1 MRGVD
6 FPAGPVTITGVV
18 GVGGPG
24 GAKEHDGGNGGNTT
38 RAAIPSGKAAMT
50 AVGGLGATIYST
62 EEGNSIG
69 HDGTVVVETMLT
81 HTSGEWVRSELALPL
96 AKHDPQ
102 GVGSAVT
109 YGRRYGLAAIIGVV
123 ADVDDDANHASG
135 KTNAPN
141 NVAKMPPVKL
151 PAADAGN
158 AALIDALRETC
169 KALNDAG
176 DEIKWSPIEITM
188 FANNMF
194 GDEKNFT
201 GRSAEQ
207 LNTLGEELAARLNY
221 ITKQAAATTKAAK
234 SGGAK

>member
-1 MRGVD
+1 MQTSESIGNLAKALAAVQGSLQ
-6 FPAGPVTITGVV
+6 PAVKDADNPFFKTKYADLSSVWNSCRELLS
-18 GVGGPG
+18 
-24 GAKEHDGGNGGNTT
+24 KNGL
-38 RAAIPSGKAAMT
+38 
-50 AVGGLGATIYST
+50 AVIQ
-62 EEGNSIG
+62 GNSIG
-69 HDGTVVVETMLT
+69 LDGTVIVETMLT

-141 NVAKMPPVKL
+141 NVAKMPPPKL

>member
-1 MRGVD
+1 MQTSESIGNLAKALAAVQGSLQ
-6 FPAGPVTITGVV
+6 PAVKDADNPFFKTKYADLSSVWNSCRELLS
-18 GVGGPG
+18 
-24 GAKEHDGGNGGNTT
+24 KNGL
-38 RAAIPSGKAAMT
+38 
-50 AVGGLGATIYST
+50 AVIQ
-62 EEGNSIG
+62 GNSIG
-69 HDGTVVVETMLT
+69 HDGTVIVETMLT

-176 DEIKWSPIEITM
+176 DDIKWSPIEITM

-207 LNTLGEELAARLNY
+207 LNTLGEELEARLSY
-221 ITKQAAATTKAAK
+221 ITKKAAATTKAAK

>member
-1 MRGVD
+1 MQTSESIGNLAKALAAVQGSLQ
-6 FPAGPVTITGVV
+6 PAVKDADNPFFKTKYADLSSVWNSCRELLS
-18 GVGGPG
+18 
-24 GAKEHDGGNGGNTT
+24 KNGL
-38 RAAIPSGKAAMT
+38 
-50 AVGGLGATIYST
+50 AVIQ
-62 EEGNSIG
+62 GNSIG
-69 HDGTVVVETMLT
+69 LDGTVIVETMLT

-207 LNTLGEELAARLNY
+207 LNTLGEELEARLSY